1 MADRLTKEQRHR
13 CMSNIHSSNTKPEI
27 KLRKAL
33 WKEGFRYRVNS
44 KDLPGKPDIVLKK
57 YRTIIFVHGCFW
69 HGHSCKY
76 AALPATN
83 VEFWRQK
90 IFNNKERD
98 KKVISDLEQRGWHV
112 IVIWQCQLTKKN
124 EEQTILTLK
133 NKIKNYDI

>member
-1 MADRLTKEQRHR
+1 MVDRLTKEQRHR

-33 WKEGFRYRVNS
+33 WKEGFRFRVNS

-69 HGHSCKY
+69 HGHSCKC

-112 IVIWQCQLTKKN
+112 IVVWQCQLTKKK
-124 EEQTILTLK
+124 EEETILTLK
-133 NKIKNYDI
+133 NKIKNYDS